1 MSHPS
6 LGLPPID
13 QRVVHPDAAR
23 RIREGLPRLAAR
35 ALEVAIQR
43 DPTMR
48 DRYDEVGLRER
59 LHDAQLIGE
68 RLALAI
74 GRDDPS
80 SLGHYAEQVAP
91 PYRRKRVPMDDLI
104 HLCEGLRAALP
115 GSVSADE
122 MEVANAAIDSAIDA
136 LRFHR
141 RLAGDARPRNRF
153 LQAIYKGG

>member
-6 LGLPPID
+6 LGLPPGD
-13 QRVVHPDAAR
+13 QRVVYPDAAR
-23 RIREGLPRLAAR
+23 RIRDGLPRLAAR

-43 DPTMR
+43 DPTLR
-48 DRYDEVGLRER
+48 ERYDEVGLRER
-59 LHDAQLIGE
+59 LLDARLFGE
-68 RLALAI
+68 RLALAVS
-74 GRDDPS
+74 RDDPS

-115 GSVSADE
+115 GAVSVEEMGVAD
-122 MEVANAAIDSAIDA
+122 AAIDSAISA

-141 RLAGDARPRNRF
+141 RLAGDARPRNPF

>member
-6 LGLPPID
+6 LGLPPRD

-23 RIREGLPRLAAR
+23 RIRDGLPLLAAR

-68 RLALAI
+68 RLALAV

-91 PYRRKRVPMDDLI
+91 PYRRKRVPDYLDTY
-104 HLCEGLRAALP
+104 EATLRGCL
-115 GSVSADE
+115 D
-122 MEVANAAIDSAIDA
+122 
-136 LRFHR
+136 
-141 RLAGDARPRNRF
+141 
-153 LQAIYKGG
+153 